1 MGIFDGIFGKKK
13 KPVKQFSGEPAQDE
27 TEATSDPKKRLI
39 ALMVEM
45 EKRML
50 TSTQL
55 KLNPVRRTSGVYSS
69 KLGGTPYFPR
79 TMEYPRVK
87 TGYRAGEP
95 LFFLAQLNFAD
106 MPHIE
111 GFPEKGILQFFAG
124 SESDYMVGK
133 DFDDLTYQ
141 NGFRVFYH
149 SEPFLE
155 EGQLLSASEIPVPS
169 EEHDCFP
176 FKGEFALEVGQPEQ
190 VGLSS
195 SDYRFERILADSYNA
210 VFGKSFDN
218 IVFYRHNGECESDE
232 RLIEEFCEVYP
243 ESGEGTKLGGF
254 PFFMQE
260 EDPRVRYRDRG
271 DFSVLL
277 FQLDSSGDGEDEIK
291 WGEFGQANFF
301 ISAKDLAALDFTKVL
316 YYWDCYL

>member
-1 MGIFDGIFGKKK
+1 MGLFDGIFGKKK
-13 KPVKQFSGEPAQDE
+13 EPVKQFSDEPAEDE
-27 TEATSDPKKRLI
+27 TTVSSDTKKRLS

-45 EKRML
+45 NKRML

-55 KLNPVRRTSGVYSS
+55 KLTPVRRASSVYSS

-87 TGYRAGEP
+87 TGECAGEP

-124 SESDYMVGK
+124 SESDDVVGV
-133 DFDDLTYQ
+133 DFDDGTNQ

-169 EEHDCFP
+169 EEHFGFP

-190 VGLSS
+190 VSLSTC
-195 SDYRFERILADSYNA
+195 DYRFEPLVVESYNA
-210 VFGKSFDN
+210 VFGTSYENVWLYQPNAIAKTDSAL
-218 IVFYRHNGECESDE
+218 IDE
-232 RLIEEFCEVYP
+232 AYKVCISENCA
-243 ESGEGTKLGGF
+243 GTKIGGF
-254 PFFMQE
+254 PFFTQY
-260 EDPRVRYRDRG
+260 DPRGENQNRRDYG
-271 DFSVLL
+271 VLL
-277 FQLDSSGDGEDEIK
+277 FQLDSSGDGEDEII
-291 WGEFGQANFF
+291 WGDCGVANFF
-301 ISAKDLAALDFTKVL
+301 ISEKDLAALDFTKVL
-316 YYWDCYL
+316 YNWDCC

>member
-1 MGIFDGIFGKKK
+1 MGIFDGIFGKEKE
-13 KPVKQFSGEPAQDE
+13 PVKQFSEEPADDE
-27 TEATSDPKKRLI
+27 TAVSSDTKKRLS

-45 EKRML
+45 NKRML

-55 KLNPVRRTSGVYSS
+55 KLNPVRRTSSVNSS

-87 TGYRAGEP
+87 TGECAGEP
-95 LFFLAQLNFAD
+95 LFFLAQLNFAEL
-106 MPHIE
+106 PHIE

-124 SESDYMVGK
+124 SESDDVVGV
-133 DFDDLTYQ
+133 DFDDGTNQ

-169 EEHDCFP
+169 EEHYGFP

-190 VGLSS
+190 VSLSS
-195 SDYRFERILADSYNA
+195 SDYRFERILVDSYNA
-210 VFGKSFDN
+210 VFGTNFDN
-218 IVFYRHNGECESDE
+218 VWYYRQNGICKADEGLIEELYKVCESD
-232 RLIEEFCEVYP
+232 
-243 ESGEGTKLGGF
+243 SAEGTKLGGF
-254 PFFMQE
+254 PYFTQD
-260 EDPRVRYRDRG
+260 DPRGGYQDRG

-277 FQLDSSGDGEDEIK
+277 FQLDSSGDGEDEII
-291 WGEFGQANFF
+291 WGDCGVANFF
-301 ISAKDLAALDFTKVL
+301 ISEKDLAALDFTKVL
-316 YYWDCYL
+316 YNWDCC